1 MFLLCSYLRR
11 SRWGVVM
18 VDSVQDWRVNLMQA
32 HPRLFGI
39 PSGRPNAAR
48 GYPNCEEG
56 WRDLLERC
64 CARIEAALA
73 EGGALRVLQIKEKFG
88 ALRFYCGGDLPDA
101 AKAKVDEAIAL
112 AAARSACTCE
122 ICGAEGR
129 LYNRDGWLATACPEH
144 AKGEFKPIR
153 PGFENIHIVRTFG
166 PGRFPIV
173 SCRRYIRETDSFVD
187 VDPKSLGL
195 EE

>member
-1 MFLLCSYLRR
+1 MTSTTP
-11 SRWGVVM
+11 
-18 VDSVQDWRVNLMQA
+18 DWRIELLKA
-32 HPRLFGI
+32 HPRLFRGSI
-39 PSGRPNAAR
+39 DKPYAAE

-56 WRDLLERC
+56 WRDLLERAC
-64 CARIEAALA
+64 TRIEAALM
-73 EGGALRVLQIKEKFG
+73 EGGAFRVLQIKEKFG
-88 ALRFYCGGDLPDA
+88 TLRFYWDGDMPDA
-101 AKAKVDEAIAL
+101 AKAKVEEAIAL
-112 AAARSACTCE
+112 AVARSACTCE

-129 LYNRDGWLATACPEH
+129 LYSRGGWLATACPEH
-144 AKGEFKPIR
+144 AKGELRPTR

-187 VDPKSLGL
+187 VDPKSLGI

>member
-1 MFLLCSYLRR
+1 MTS
-11 SRWGVVM
+11 M
-18 VDSVQDWRVNLMQA
+18 AQDWRIELLKE
-32 HPRLFGI
+32 HPRLFHGPI
-39 PSGRPNAAR
+39 DRPYAAE

-56 WRDLLERC
+56 WRDLLEQC
-64 CARIEAALA
+64 CARIEIALA
-73 EGGALRVLQIKEKFG
+73 GGGALRVVQIKEKFG
-88 ALRFYCGGDLPDA
+88 ALRFYWSGYLPDA

-112 AAARSACTCE
+112 AAALSACTCE

-144 AKGEFKPIR
+144 AKGDLQPIT

-166 PGRFPIV
+166 SGRFPIA

-187 VDPKSLGL
+187 VDPKSLGI

>member
-1 MFLLCSYLRR
+1 VFAL
-11 SRWGVVM
+11 GVVM
-18 VDSVQDWRVNLMQA
+18 VDSVQDWRVKLMQA
-32 HPRLFGI
+32 HPRLFRI
-39 PSGRPNAAR
+39 PSGRPDAAQ

-64 CARIEAALA
+64 CARIETALA
-73 EGGALRVLQIKEKFG
+73 EGGALRVLQIKQKFG
-88 ALRFYCGGDLPDA
+88 ALRFYWSGHLPDA
-101 AKAKVDEAIAL
+101 AEAKVDEAIAL

-129 LYNRDGWLATACPEH
+129 LHNRGGWLATACPEH
-144 AKGEFKPIR
+144 AKGELKPVR

-166 PGRFPIV
+166 SGRFPIV

-187 VDPKSLGL
+187 VDPKSLGIK
-195 EE
+195 E

>member
-1 MFLLCSYLRR
+1 M
-11 SRWGVVM
+11 
-18 VDSVQDWRVNLMQA
+18 
-32 HPRLFGI
+32 
-39 PSGRPNAAR
+39 
-48 GYPNCEEG
+48 
-56 WRDLLERC
+56 
-64 CARIEAALA
+64 
-73 EGGALRVLQIKEKFG
+73 
-88 ALRFYCGGDLPDA
+88 PDA

-144 AKGEFKPIR
+144 AKGELEPIR
-153 PGFENIHIVRTFG
+153 PGFENIHFVRTFG

-173 SCRRYIRETDSFVD
+173 SCRRYIRETDCFVD